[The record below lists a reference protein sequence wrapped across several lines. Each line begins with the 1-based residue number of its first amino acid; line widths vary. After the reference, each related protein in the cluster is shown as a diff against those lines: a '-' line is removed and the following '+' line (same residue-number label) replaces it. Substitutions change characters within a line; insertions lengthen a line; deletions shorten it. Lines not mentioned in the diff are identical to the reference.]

1 MEFRHLA
8 ITLSVICYAVTA
20 YGQVLS
26 GKDENSER
34 TQSSQQQRHDLDEN
48 LLKKAVQQA
57 SGFGELDTRYGT
69 ALYDLAA
76 FYSAHHNYTQ
86 AASLYEQ
93 VLTIAEKVH
102 GPQDQDVAT
111 VLDELA
117 RIFREQARY
126 SEAQDLLQRALTIR
140 ERILGP
146 QHPRTATILHD
157 LAGVYSSQGD
167 RKSTRLNSSHR
178 CISYAVF

>member
-76 FYSAHHNYTQ
+76 FYSAHRSEERRVGKECRSRWSAYHYNKK
-86 AASLYEQ
+86 EQ
-93 VLTIAEKVH
+93 YIECT
-102 GPQDQDVAT
+102 
-111 VLDELA
+111 
-117 RIFREQARY
+117 
-126 SEAQDLLQRALTIR
+126 
-140 ERILGP
+140 
-146 QHPRTATILHD
+146 
-157 LAGVYSSQGD
+157 
-167 RKSTRLNSSHR
+167 
-178 CISYAVF
+178 

>member
-57 SGFGELDTRYGT
+57 SGFGELDTRK
-69 ALYDLAA
+69 
-76 FYSAHHNYTQ
+76 SW
-86 AASLYEQ
+86 
-93 VLTIAEKVH
+93 
-102 GPQDQDVAT
+102 
-111 VLDELA
+111 
-117 RIFREQARY
+117 
-126 SEAQDLLQRALTIR
+126 
-140 ERILGP
+140 ILGMEQP
-146 QHPRTATILHD
+146 FMIWRHSIPHITITPK
-157 LAGVYSSQGD
+157 
-167 RKSTRLNSSHR
+167 RHR
-178 CISYAVF
+178 CTSRFSLSLKKFTDLKTRMWLPCLMS